1 MLKEL
6 EYPFDSEFILKK
18 SKSLKRQLLSDGSRR
33 IKKNI
38 AVLGGSTTPVSY
50 THLDVYKRQK
60 EFYPMQ
66 PGDVYQTFA
75 DVSELVKD
83 FDYKPST
90 SIEEGLGNF
99 ADWYRKWTHR

>member
-1 MLKEL
+1 
-6 EYPFDSEFILKK
+6 
-18 SKSLKRQLLSDGSRR
+18 
-33 IKKNI
+33 
-38 AVLGGSTTPVSY
+38 
-50 THLDVYKRQK
+50 
-60 EFYPMQ
+60 MQ

>member
-1 MLKEL
+1 M
-6 EYPFDSEFILKK
+6 EFIQTLEK
-18 SKSLKRQLLSDGSRR
+18 
-33 IKKNI
+33 
-38 AVLGGSTTPVSY
+38 ALGREA
-50 THLDVYKRQK
+50 KK

-90 SIEEGLGNF
+90 SIKEGLGNF